1 MAVTITDAS
10 LQGIYNRLHA
20 IPEYHPLDAQTFA
33 DWSVEAGDVV
43 TVSRENDSYSS
54 PVHTSRMVW
63 KGSPET
69 QLTSGGNKQR
79 DPVSTVSQKKYRRG
93 SAAQRSQEII
103 QSTLEDEVGG
113 VRSTVTQLA
122 NQWSVVVEGTGQ
134 NAHIKPAVMQAS
146 IDAATGQSKL
156 FLSADNIILD
166 GDAVADAIQSQNIR
180 VQQLTVDG
188 DLIVEEQGK
197 ITAYDIEVGYAQFGE
212 LYVGEEDYNKLN
224 IYDVSIS
231 GNRLTVYYVDGTSKN
246 FSKAVTLT
254 GAWNSAYNVRAGK
267 TFTVTAT
274 MNGSWV
280 GGEGIEIADGTA
292 VASISPSVGGSWN
305 GNVYTGKIAKLLDDG
320 TYDATGLIYQ
330 VDATDKLQ
338 QKTVTPTG
346 SQQTVTPDNGYIG
359 LSSVIVNAG
368 GGGSGTITTVT
379 GTAIAAYQTAYSGT
393 ITVDGT
399 NITNAPYTIDIGIEH
414 NTFQP
419 QSGSAQPCV
428 NVKYGNTIIARQDV
442 TVSATAPTFTYN
454 STTHNYTAS
463 AQGEVWST
471 AYGNAVTNNSGT
483 EAYEAG
489 WDDCAAGTLESDPG
503 PIVPTT
509 ENQVITPSDDYIGLE
524 QVTVQG
530 STNLV
535 GANIKNGTAIFGVTG
550 IYPQL
555 SDIDIYRWDYKSDS
569 EPSSSFNSL
578 PTKANVDVPLVIN
591 KKDAWYQ
598 LAIDVGTGAYV
609 RRKWYKVHI
618 EIDGKNNLVSGNIKD
633 GITICG
639 VKGNF
644 SGFTT
649 NKTVT
654 RVFCD
659 VTSSG
664 MKKSGKLYR
673 YNENT
678 KRYVAVVNSDKYW
691 FYCSDTLDTSTNGG
705 TRKVYYDA

>member
-1 MAVTITDAS
+1 MAATITDAE
-10 LQGIYNRLHA
+10 LQGIYNRLNA
-20 IPEYHPLDAQTFA
+20 VSAYHPLDAQTFA
-33 DWSVEAGDVV
+33 DWSVEAGDIV
-43 TVSRENDSYSS
+43 TVSRGEESYSS
-54 PVHTSRMVW
+54 PVSSARMVW
-63 KGSPET
+63 KGAPQVELSST
-69 QLTSGGNKQR
+69 GNKKR
-79 DPVSTVSQKKYRRG
+79 EAVSTASQKKYKRG
-93 SAAQRSQEII
+93 SAARRSQEYI

-113 VRSTVTQLA
+113 VRSIVTQMA

-134 NAHIKPAVMQAS
+134 NAHIKPAVIQAS
-146 IDAATGQSKL
+146 INAATQESRIYLG
-156 FLSADNIILD
+156 ADKIELD

-231 GNRLTVYYVDGTSKN
+231 GNTLTVYYVDGTSQN

-254 GAWNSAYNVRAGK
+254 GEWNSAYNVRAGK

-399 NITNAPYTIDIGIEH
+399 NITNDPYTIGIGVEH

-428 NVKYGNTIIARQDV
+428 NVKYGNTVIARQDV

-454 STTHNYTAS
+454 SSTHNYTAS
-463 AQGEVWST
+463 AQGKVWST

-509 ENQVITPSDDYIGLE
+509 ENQVITPSGDYIGLE

-535 GANIKNGTAIFGVTG
+535 GANIKKGTAIFGVTG

-555 SDIDIYRWDYKSDS
+555 SDIDIYRWDYKSDG
-569 EPSSSFNSL
+569 EPSSSFYSL
-578 PTKANVDVPLVIN
+578 PSHTNVDNPLNIS

-598 LAIDVGTGAYV
+598 LAIDVGSGVYV
-609 RRKWYKVHI
+609 QRKWYKVHI
-618 EIDGKNNLVSGNIKD
+618 KVSDSNLIAKNIKKNVKILGVTGNYSGSSSSVTVD
-633 GITICG
+633 SVTIA
-639 VKGNF
+639 
-644 SGFTT
+644 SS
-649 NKTVT
+649 
-654 RVFCD
+654 
-659 VTSSG
+659 SSG
-664 MKKSGKLYR
+664 TQVGTLQASKCTAGKYIQF
-673 YNENT
+673 
-678 KRYVAVVNSDKYW
+678 KVND
-691 FYCSDTLDTSTNGG
+691 G
-705 TRKVYYDA
+705 TYQILLT